1 MVINHYSNKTM
12 EEKIHTY
19 LQLVEYIYE
28 SNKYEENR
36 KELISNEEEANSN
49 IRETINRQER

>member
-19 LQLVEYIYE
+19 LQLVEYVYE

-36 KELISNEEEANSN
+36 KELISNEEADSN
-49 IRETINRQER
+49 IRETISRQKR

>member
-1 MVINHYSNKTM
+1 MVINHYSSKTM

-49 IRETINRQER
+49 IRETINR

>member
-19 LQLVEYIYE
+19 LQLVEYVYE
-28 SNKYEENR
+28 SNKYEKDR
-36 KELISNEEEANSN
+36 KELISNEEADSN
-49 IRETINRQER
+49 IRETISRQKR

>member
-19 LQLVEYIYE
+19 LQLVEYVYE

-36 KELISNEEEANSN
+36 KESIPNEEADCN
-49 IRETINRQER
+49 IRETIGRQER

>member
-28 SNKYEENR
+28 SNKYEKDR
-36 KELISNEEEANSN
+36 KESIPDEEADCN
-49 IRETINRQER
+49 IRQTISRQER